1 VPDVAKPGRMNWL
14 ERRITPATFSP
25 SACGRG
31 QGEGAV
37 PDVATPGRMNWLQR
51 QLTLPAF
58 SPSPW
63 RRGQGEGAVRD
74 VATPNHVERRVA
86 LAGLGAALIARSAQ
100 SAERAGEVQS
110 ARGECYAL
118 TAAARRSLAVAATV
132 FIGDSV
138 GTGPQSALALRLG
151 QATNVRLGSEA
162 RLRID
167 RFVINAGG
175 TLVLERGAILC
186 EHDAKAS
193 GNEMNILSPFG
204 LIAVRGTRVW
214 GGPSNG
220 VFGVFVEYGAVTVT
234 GRRKTV
240 LVVSGFGTNIAYPGD
255 EPTAPAPWGA
265 ARIKSAL
272 DSVM

>member
-1 VPDVAKPGRMNWL
+1 MP
-14 ERRITPATFSP
+14 
-25 SACGRG
+25 
-31 QGEGAV
+31 
-37 PDVATPGRMNWLQR
+37 
-51 QLTLPAF
+51 
-58 SPSPW
+58 
-63 RRGQGEGAVRD
+63 D

-86 LAGLGAALIARSAQ
+86 LAGLGATLIAKHARSA
-100 SAERAGEVQS
+100 EPAGEVLS
-110 ARGECYAL
+110 VRGECYAL
-118 TAAARRSLAVAATV
+118 TAAVRRSLAAATAV

-151 QATNVRLGSEA
+151 EATNVRLGAEA

-167 RFVINAGG
+167 RFIINAGG
-175 TLVLERGAILC
+175 TLVLERGAMLC

-220 VFGVFVEYGAVTVT
+220 VFGVFVQRGAVTVT
-234 GRRKTV
+234 GRQKTV